1 MGFAAAVAL
10 LGLTFSIISIR
21 LMLMAENA
29 QIVMVGAIGKRRQLL
44 KQNDKIVAVAI
55 GARKFLAI
63 KIGIVFFGKASS
75 IIFATQD
82 MYPEKIVE
90 GATLAMMNTV
100 LLSNKLGKVVTKHGR
115 DAAEKIMAVRLVKRR
130 APGPGFEPGSK
141 E

>member
-21 LMLMAENA
+21 LMSMAENA

-44 KQNDKIVAVAI
+44 KQNDRVVAVAI

-63 KIGIVFFGKASS
+63 KIDIVFFGRVSS

-100 LLSNKLGKVVTKHGR
+100 LLSNKLGKAVTKHSK
-115 DAAEKIMAVRLVKRR
+115 DAAEKIMTRYNDRR
-130 APGPGFEPGSK
+130 KSK
-141 E
+141 EGV

>member
-1 MGFAAAVAL
+1 M
-10 LGLTFSIISIR
+10 
-21 LMLMAENA
+21 
-29 QIVMVGAIGKRRQLL
+29 
-44 KQNDKIVAVAI
+44 AI
-55 GARKFLAI
+55 GARRFLVI

-90 GATLAMMNTV
+90 GATLAMMNTI
-100 LLSNKLGKVVTKHGR
+100 LLSNKLGKVVTKHSR
-115 DAAEKIMAVRLVKRR
+115 DAAEKMMAVRLVKRR